1 MNVRN
6 DPEGFAERFDEFADA
21 PPPRPVPADKHDN
34 DDHGDNGDQPTT
46 PSDQVVFDQ
55 TDQADQTDQMDQADL
70 PSSAPAPVA
79 PTVSLLGSDPA
90 DVRDRWRDLQACF
103 VDDPR
108 DAVQLADSLL
118 GEVTASVHQALQSRI
133 SELQDL
139 WKNAEHHD
147 TEQLRLA
154 LRSYRD
160 VMHRLL
166 PLADEQ
172 ATR

>member
-1 MNVRN
+1 MDIRN
-6 DPEGFAERFDEFADA
+6 DPERLDERLDEFADT
-21 PPPRPVPADKHDN
+21 PPLRPVPVDKHDN
-34 DDHGDNGDQPTT
+34 DAQPAT
-46 PSDQVVFDQ
+46 PSDQVVSDQ
-55 TDQADQTDQMDQADL
+55 TDQR
-70 PSSAPAPVA
+70 PPAPASPA
-79 PTVSLLGSDPA
+79 LAVSLLGSDPA
-90 DVRDRWRDLQACF
+90 DVQDRWHDLQARF

-108 DAVQLADSLL
+108 DAVQRAASLL
-118 GEVTASVHQALQSRI
+118 DEMAASVHQALESRI
-133 SELQDL
+133 RELQDL
-139 WKNAEHHD
+139 WKNTRHHD

>member
-1 MNVRN
+1 MDLRN
-6 DPEGFAERFDEFADA
+6 DPERLDERLDEFAEA
-21 PPPRPVPADKHDN
+21 PSPRPGPVDMHDN
-34 DDHGDNGDQPTT
+34 DDHSDDDAQPAA

-55 TDQADQTDQMDQADL
+55 TAQL
-70 PSSAPAPVA
+70 PPASASPSPA
-79 PTVSLLGSDPA
+79 VSLLGSDPA
-90 DVRDRWRDLQACF
+90 DVQDRWHDLQAAF

-108 DAVQLADSLL
+108 DAVQRADSLL
-118 GEVTASVHQALQSRI
+118 DEVTASVHQALESRI
-133 SELQDL
+133 RELGDL
-139 WKNAEHHD
+139 WQNTGHHD

-160 VMHRLL
+160 VMQRLL